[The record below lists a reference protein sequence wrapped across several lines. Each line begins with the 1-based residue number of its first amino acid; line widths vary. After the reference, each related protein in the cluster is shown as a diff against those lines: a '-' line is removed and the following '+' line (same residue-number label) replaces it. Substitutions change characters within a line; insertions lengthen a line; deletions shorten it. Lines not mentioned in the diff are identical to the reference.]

1 MQIKTQKGHRVC
13 WLVRQLWNR
22 IFDDE
27 LPGTAAQL
35 SYYLLFSMFP
45 LLVFLVALVP
55 VLADHIP
62 IKESI
67 EGVLDYLGRMMPA
80 EAMQPIRE
88 QFSNLVEKRH
98 PQLLSVGLLV
108 AIWSASRSMD
118 AFRIFFNRAKRVK
131 ETRSYVGLQL
141 LAIVFTLILAV
152 SVVIGFSAII
162 LGGKLGIFLSMWLQI
177 SNDYFVWLRW
187 PVSMLMMMLA
197 IAAMYAL
204 LPIKKTKFRF
214 VILGATVGTALWGVS
229 SFLFAKYVENFGDYN
244 ATYGSIGGVII
255 LMTWLYLSSLIFLF
269 GAEIS
274 IVLDQDA
281 PLATNDHDEK
291 LGRHEQIGLDIE
303 AAT

>member
-131 ETRSYVGLQL
+131 ETRSSVGLQL
-141 LAIVFTLILAV
+141 
-152 SVVIGFSAII
+152 
-162 LGGKLGIFLSMWLQI
+162 
-177 SNDYFVWLRW
+177 
-187 PVSMLMMMLA
+187 LA